1 MKSKNDEDMYLNL
14 TYPIKIQK
22 NVFQKRAYIMT

>member
-22 NVFQKRAYIMT
+22 MYSRKELI